1 MKKEKKN
8 NVFTYYMLRRQIYA
22 ESVLNSA
29 TFTYK
34 NRKSGMESLQQ
45 ILKLSVI
52 NFVAT
57 LRIVIASN
65 LTPNQ
70 HTLDAV
76 CFLVLL
82 NLQVAL

>member
-1 MKKEKKN
+1 
-8 NVFTYYMLRRQIYA
+8 MLRRQIYA

-70 HTLDAV
+70 HTLDSV